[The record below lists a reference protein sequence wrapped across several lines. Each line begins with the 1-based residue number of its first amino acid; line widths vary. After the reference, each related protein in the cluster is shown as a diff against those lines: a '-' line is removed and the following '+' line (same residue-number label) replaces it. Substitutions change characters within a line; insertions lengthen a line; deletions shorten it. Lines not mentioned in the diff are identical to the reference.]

1 MLIQCSL
8 YFYAVIVSH
17 RATLDLNL
25 RHVNL
30 EKKTTHDQHSREA
43 REKDRELRNLK
54 KAELQF
60 KVAEDSLNHTQQ
72 IHEKVKGLVSQSSAN
87 HLTHQINESIVFCE
101 STDLQNKLID
111 SLISLLLNLYI
122 SGLFLVFSMTRY
134 WLCFK

>member
-30 EKKTTHDQHSREA
+30 EKKTTHDQHSRKA

-54 KAELQF
+54 KVELQF

-72 IHEKVKGLVSQSSAN
+72 IHEKIKGLVSRSNAN
-87 HLTHQINESIVFCE
+87 HLICKTNYSVQ
-101 STDLQNKLID
+101 KRLIH
-111 SLISLLLNLYI
+111 
-122 SGLFLVFSMTRY
+122 
-134 WLCFK
+134 